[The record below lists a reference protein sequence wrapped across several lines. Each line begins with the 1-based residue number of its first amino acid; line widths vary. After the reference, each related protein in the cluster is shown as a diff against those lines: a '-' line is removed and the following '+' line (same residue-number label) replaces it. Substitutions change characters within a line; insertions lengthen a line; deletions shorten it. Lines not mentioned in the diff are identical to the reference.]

1 MMPAWSWFPGIGVAK
16 KRGLT
21 VIHGVS
27 FLRTLGTVIGCLAMV
42 PRYRMTRPGHC
53 PVVGIDDHLD
63 TTTQTGR

>member
-1 MMPAWSWFPGIGVAK
+1 
-16 KRGLT
+16 
-21 VIHGVS
+21 
-27 FLRTLGTVIGCLAMV
+27 LRTLGTVIGCLAMV